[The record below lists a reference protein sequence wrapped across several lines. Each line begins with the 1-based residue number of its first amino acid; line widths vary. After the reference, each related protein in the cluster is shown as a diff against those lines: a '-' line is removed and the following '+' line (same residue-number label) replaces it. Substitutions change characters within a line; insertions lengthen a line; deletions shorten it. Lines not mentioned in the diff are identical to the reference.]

1 MKPRTLYNLSGH
13 PFLTWSELA
22 FKTGEMMLAS
32 AQVIGY
38 RVNRM
43 ALAGPI
49 PNARDQREFSLMSGE
64 KIAAAAES
72 AQAMALSM
80 IRLNQQLG
88 VLAFKQ
94 FLTGAAAMV
103 SIVSSRA
110 PAQSAAQQARL
121 ARNTIA
127 NSAQATP
134 QISTS
139 VARLVKE
146 GLKPVHARVRRNAKR
161 LRKR

>member
-1 MKPRTLYNLSGH
+1 
-13 PFLTWSELA
+13 
-22 FKTGEMMLAS
+22 MLAS
-32 AQVIGY
+32 AQVIGH
-38 RVNRM
+38 RVNRI
-43 ALAGPI
+43 ALMGPI
-49 PNARDQREFSLMSGE
+49 PNARDQREFSLMSGG

-103 SIVSSRA
+103 SIASSRT
-110 PAQSAAQQARL
+110 PAQSAAPQARL
-121 ARNTIA
+121 ARDTIA

-139 VARLVKE
+139 VARLAKE

-161 LRKR
+161 LRKH

>member
-1 MKPRTLYNLSGH
+1 
-13 PFLTWSELA
+13 
-22 FKTGEMMLAS
+22 
-32 AQVIGY
+32 
-38 RVNRM
+38 
-43 ALAGPI
+43 
-49 PNARDQREFSLMSGE
+49 
-64 KIAAAAES
+64 
-72 AQAMALSM
+72 M

-88 VLAFKQ
+88 VLTFKQ

-103 SIVSSRA
+103 SIASSRTH
-110 PAQSAAQQARL
+110 AQSRAQQVRL
-121 ARNTIA
+121 ARDTIA